1 MKGRKIAKILQVI
14 GIAEAVCGVIVAIA
28 IWSSFSDSGVIG
40 ISVIIASFI
49 TCMML
54 IGFSDVINLLQRSVD
69 MQIQILSRMNEQ
81 LTNSAGVSKSAL
93 QDIESNLPEM

>member
-1 MKGRKIAKILQVI
+1 MKGRKIAKILQEI
-14 GIAEAVCGVIVAIA
+14 GIAEAVCG
-28 IWSSFSDSGVIG
+28 DSGVIG

-54 IGFSDVINLLQRSVD
+54 IGFSEVINLLQRSVD

>member
-1 MKGRKIAKILQVI
+1 
-14 GIAEAVCGVIVAIA
+14 
-28 IWSSFSDSGVIG
+28 
-40 ISVIIASFI
+40 
-49 TCMML
+49 MML
-54 IGFSDVINLLQRSVD
+54 IGFSEVINLLQRSVD